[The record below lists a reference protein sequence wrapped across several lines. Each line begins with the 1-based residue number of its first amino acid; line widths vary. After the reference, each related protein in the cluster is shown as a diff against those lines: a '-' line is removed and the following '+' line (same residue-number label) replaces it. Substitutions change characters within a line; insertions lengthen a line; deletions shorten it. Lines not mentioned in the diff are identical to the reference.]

1 VGVIFASLAA
11 SLDGYIASTSGDL
24 AWLNDSMRRDEDY
37 GFAETMKRTGAYVM
51 GAKTHRE
58 AAGMGSGKSE
68 PPTFVLTHADPGKA
82 PSGVTFVSGDVR
94 AVIEAAQ
101 SVTERDVYIFGGG
114 DVLTQAIAADALDE
128 LTIAVV
134 PVLLGGG
141 TRLFGS
147 FDRTARLRL
156 AECRSFDSGIVALR
170 YERPT

>member
-1 VGVIFASLAA
+1 MAIFASIAA
-11 SLDGYIASTSGDL
+11 SLDGDIASTDGDL

-58 AAGMGSGKSE
+58 SAGMGGGTSG
-68 PPTFVLTHADPGKA
+68 PPTFVLTHADPGEA
-82 PSGVTFVSGDVR
+82 PSGVTFMSGDIR
-94 AVIEAAQ
+94 AALGAAQ
-101 SVTERDVYIFGGG
+101 SATDRDVSIFGGG

-128 LTIAVV
+128 LSVAIV

-147 FDRTARLRL
+147 LDRTARLRL
-156 AECRSFDSGIVALR
+156 TECRSFDSGIVALR
-170 YERPT
+170 YERST

>member
-1 VGVIFASLAA
+1 VAIFASIAA
-11 SLDGYIASTSGDL
+11 SLDGYIAASDGDL

-37 GFAETMKRTGAYVM
+37 GFAETMERTGAYVM

-58 AAGMGSGKSE
+58 AAGMGGGTSG
-68 PPTFVLTHADPGKA
+68 PPTFVLTHADPGEA
-82 PSGVTFVSGDVR
+82 SAGVTFMSGDIREVL
-94 AVIEAAQ
+94 EAAQ
-101 SVTERDVYIFGGG
+101 AATDRDVSIFGGG

-128 LTIAVV
+128 LSVAIV

-147 FDRTARLRL
+147 FHRTTRLRL
-156 AECRSFDSGIVALR
+156 TESRSFDSGIVALR